1 MDKYKYHILLI
12 YLLLLINIL
21 CKENI
26 LNIWKTNFLS
36 ISNISENYQ
45 EVSGLLLD
53 KDNTIKYISFKENEE
68 YKLFSI
74 KDNNIYNLTKFS
86 FLNKEIIIN
95 NISFLCGQ
103 SKYIYYIPNI
113 SNPNLNSIQ
122 ISDNDFT
129 DNICFK
135 NNSNL
140 IIFNPGNEGITI
152 LNINNNNTIQKNKI
166 NMNYLLYYF
175 IVS

>member
-53 KDNTIKYISFKENEE
+53 KDNTIKYISFKENE
-68 YKLFSI
+68 
-74 KDNNIYNLTKFS
+74 
-86 FLNKEIIIN
+86 
-95 NISFLCGQ
+95 
-103 SKYIYYIPNI
+103 
-113 SNPNLNSIQ
+113 
-122 ISDNDFT
+122 
-129 DNICFK
+129 
-135 NNSNL
+135 
-140 IIFNPGNEGITI
+140 
-152 LNINNNNTIQKNKI
+152 
-166 NMNYLLYYF
+166 
-175 IVS
+175 